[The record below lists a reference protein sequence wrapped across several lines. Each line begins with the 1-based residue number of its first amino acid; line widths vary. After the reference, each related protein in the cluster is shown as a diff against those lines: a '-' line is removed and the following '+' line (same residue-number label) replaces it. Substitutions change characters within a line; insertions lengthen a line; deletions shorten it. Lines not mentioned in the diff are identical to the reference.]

1 MEDYSP
7 SRSRLR
13 KWALQR
19 RHVLFPSLWFNAW
32 RCKCSDLE
40 NDFPQAGKVQQNF
53 FLMPSLEV
61 LEELVVEAEEMDA
74 ERELLVE
81 GMFGKKALD
90 VREEDD
96 DVDGVV
102 EVEVDGE
109 VEVERL
115 QCSYD
120 RDGVD

>member
-1 MEDYSP
+1 M
-7 SRSRLR
+7 
-13 KWALQR
+13 
-19 RHVLFPSLWFNAW
+19 
-32 RCKCSDLE
+32 
-40 NDFPQAGKVQQNF
+40 QQNF

-96 DVDGVV
+96 DDVDGVV